1 MLILCYINVPMYT
14 VIETYLYIPFFSSL
28 MTLKCEYRSP
38 AWRFRPLYMYSIV
51 REWRDILVGCAY
63 GEYSMHG
70 SLFRMRISTA
80 YDTDLIGIHWDPWV
94 FLWTFF
100 VNMNI
105 GKDFETI
112 FIEFLELGLWM
123 DLEGDEKVD
132 HKLEK

>member
-1 MLILCYINVPMYT
+1 M
-14 VIETYLYIPFFSSL
+14 
-28 MTLKCEYRSP
+28 
-38 AWRFRPLYMYSIV
+38 
-51 REWRDILVGCAY
+51 
-63 GEYSMHG
+63 
-70 SLFRMRISTA
+70 
-80 YDTDLIGIHWDPWV
+80 